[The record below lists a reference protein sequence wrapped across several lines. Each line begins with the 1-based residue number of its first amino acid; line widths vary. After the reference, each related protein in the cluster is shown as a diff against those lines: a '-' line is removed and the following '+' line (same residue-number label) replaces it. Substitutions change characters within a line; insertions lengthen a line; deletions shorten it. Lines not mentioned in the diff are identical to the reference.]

1 MPRRPLRQITE
12 PYDVSMMPFAVGG
25 TVLWTA
31 AGLVLFLYKD
41 ELEARGLTM
50 WLWTCLAG
58 VIGGLMG
65 IIVMHIRERR
75 RRRQAAHATTVD
87 FRSQHGP
94 TQLGSNQLG
103 STQRGP
109 IHPE

>member
-1 MPRRPLRQITE
+1 VPRRPLRQITE

-31 AGLVLFLYKD
+31 AGLILFLYKD
-41 ELEARGLTM
+41 ELEARGLAM

-58 VIGGLMG
+58 VIGGLLG
-65 IIVMHIRERR
+65 IIVMYVRDRR
-75 RRRQAAHATTVD
+75 RRRAAHTTTVD
-87 FRSQHGP
+87 LTGQQAPGQFGP
-94 TQLGSNQLG
+94 TQ
-103 STQRGP
+103 RDP

>member
-12 PYDVSMMPFAVGG
+12 PFDVSMMPFAVGG

-31 AGLVLFLYKD
+31 AGLVLFLYKE

-58 VIGGLMG
+58 VIGGLVG
-65 IIVMHIRERR
+65 IVVMHVRDRR
-75 RRRQAAHATTVD
+75 RRRAAHATAGD
-87 FRSQHGP
+87 FRSPHGPTQHGP
-94 TQLGSNQLG
+94 TQLGP
-103 STQRGP
+103 TQRGP
-109 IHPE
+109 THPE

>member
-1 MPRRPLRQITE
+1 
-12 PYDVSMMPFAVGG
+12 MMPFAVGG

-31 AGLVLFLYKD
+31 AGLVLFLYKE

-58 VIGGLMG
+58 VIGGLLG
-65 IIVMHIRERR
+65 IVVMHVRDRR
-75 RRRQAAHATTVD
+75 RRRRAAHPATGD
-87 FRSQHGP
+87 FRNQHGP
-94 TQLGSNQLG
+94 GQLGPSQFRP
-103 STQRGP
+103 TQRGP